1 MKLVTVTEVIIFLKF
16 NRSDKYKT
24 RTMWIP
30 SKNSKMYLNICF
42 APPVSV
48 EEQEVLALEY
58 ND

>member
-1 MKLVTVTEVIIFLKF
+1 MKLVTVTEVII

-30 SKNSKMYLNICF
+30 SKNSKMYLNIYICF
-42 APPVSV
+42 APPVLV

-58 ND
+58 NN